1 MKKTTIVLIIFSF
14 VLILSG
20 CDGIGEEKQNDGVA
34 PPLPSSSQAVAPDS
48 PMTSAIQKADKIE
61 VVHFHGVNQCFSC
74 ITVGKFAL
82 KTIQE
87 RFPKEYKNGTIVF
100 RDINGELPENQDIV
114 IKYQARG
121 SSLFV
126 NAITDEQENM
136 QEDVRVWRL
145 VNDEQAFM
153 DYFEGK
159 LKELLG

>member
-1 MKKTTIVLIIFSF
+1 MKNKLILISALIITS
-14 VLILSG
+14 LALSG
-20 CDGIGEEKQNDGVA
+20 CDAQGERASTA
-34 PPLPSSSQAVAPDS
+34 PQPSPTA
-48 PMTSAIQKADKIE
+48 SAEGLMSKMVQQKADKIE
-61 VVHFHGVNQCFSC
+61 VVHFHATQQCYSC
-74 ITVGKFAL
+74 ITVGKYAL

-87 RFPKEYKNGTIVF
+87 RFPKEYENGMIVF
-100 RDINGELPENQDIV
+100 RDINAELPENRDTV
-114 IKYQARG
+114 IQYQARG

-126 NAITDEQENM
+126 NGITGGQDHI

>member
-1 MKKTTIVLIIFSF
+1 MKNKLILISALIIASF
-14 VLILSG
+14 VLSG
-20 CDGIGEEKQNDGVA
+20 CDGQGDKASTA
-34 PPLPSSSQAVAPDS
+34 PQPSPTASAEGL
-48 PMTSAIQKADKIE
+48 MTSAIQKADKIE
-61 VVHFHGVNQCFSC
+61 VVHFHATQQCYSC
-74 ITVGKFAL
+74 ITVGKYAL

-87 RFPKEYKNGTIVF
+87 RFPKEYEDGTIVF
-100 RDINGELPENQDIV
+100 RDINAELPENRDTV
-114 IKYQARG
+114 IRYQARG

-126 NAITDEQENM
+126 NGITGGQDHI

>member
-1 MKKTTIVLIIFSF
+1 MKNKLAIIVLVLLTASF
-14 VLILSG
+14 VLAG
-20 CDGIGEEKQNDGVA
+20 CGGQVSDTVNT
-34 PPLPSSSQAVAPDS
+34 PLQPSSTVSVEGLMSEAMQ
-48 PMTSAIQKADKIE
+48 QKADKIE
-61 VVHFHGVNQCFSC
+61 VVHFHATQQCWSC
-74 ITVGKFAL
+74 TTVGKYAL

-87 RFPKEYKNGTIVF
+87 RFPKEYKNGMIVF
-100 RDINGELPENQDIV
+100 RDINGELPENRDMV

-126 NAITDEQENM
+126 NGITGEQDHI

>member
-1 MKKTTIVLIIFSF
+1 MKNKLTIIILAFLVMSF
-14 VLILSG
+14 ALTG
-20 CDGIGEEKQNDGVA
+20 CDGQTGDTANTASKTT
-34 PPLPSSSQAVAPDS
+34 PSANAEDMMSQD
-48 PMTSAIQKADKIE
+48 IQKADKIE

-100 RDINGELPENQDIV
+100 RDINGELPENQDTV

-121 SSLFV
+121 SSLFL

>member
-1 MKKTTIVLIIFSF
+1 MSKVT
-14 VLILSG
+14 
-20 CDGIGEEKQNDGVA
+20 Q
-34 PPLPSSSQAVAPDS
+34 
-48 PMTSAIQKADKIE
+48 QKADKIE
-61 VVHFHGVNQCFSC
+61 VVHFHATQQCYSC
-74 ITVGKFAL
+74 ITVGKYAL

-87 RFPKEYKNGTIVF
+87 RFPKEYENGMIVF
-100 RDINGELPENQDIV
+100 RDINAELPENRDTV
-114 IKYQARG
+114 IQYQARG

-126 NAITDEQENM
+126 NGITGGQDHI